1 MKSIQE
7 ILNTHPIKPKLD
19 PQKLLSAITEIGS
32 CAQVCNTCA
41 DACLNEKNVQS
52 LAGCIRLNLDCAD
65 ICTATAAVLS
75 RLTEAPMEHI
85 RLQLKTCAKAC
96 EVCGAECDKHASSH
110 AHCRVC
116 AESCRGCAAACNELM
131 SAMA

>member
-7 ILNTHPIKPKLD
+7 IMKTHPRKPMFD

-65 ICTATAAVLS
+65 ICTATAAMLS
-75 RLTEAPMEHI
+75 RLTQAPMEHI
-85 RLQLKTCAKAC
+85 RMQLKACVKAC
-96 EVCGAECDKHASSH
+96 EECGAECDKHASH
-110 AHCRVC
+110 HEHCSVC
-116 AESCRGCAAACNELM
+116 SKSCRSCVSACNELL